1 MADDAERSS
10 FGTQTPPLHSA
21 VIQINVGG
29 TIFTTTS
36 DTLRSCPGSRMAEI
50 PCPPHSLRFLADSA
64 GRPFVDRDPT
74 AFAYVLRFL
83 RGGGLP
89 PAGAE
94 TETLQEA
101 LYWRVE
107 PLVKILEES
116 PQVFGENVGRK
127 HFVAQIPNYHENLEL
142 MIRLARAEA
151 LAARLSRVLVFVQK
165 IKPTAVHEGETG
177 RPGLPHNGHATIVKY
192 GPWTA
197 EPGVTD
203 LLDSVKTDIVN
214 LGYNVEYR
222 ALPEDRP
229 FSLFRESTASNEHGL
244 FEFIFHW
251 W

>member
-1 MADDAERSS
+1 MADDVERSS
-10 FGTQTPPLHSA
+10 LGTQT
-21 VIQINVGG
+21 INVGG

-50 PCPPHSLRFLADSA
+50 PCPPPSLRFVLDSA

-74 AFAYVLRFL
+74 VFAHVLRFL
-83 RGGGLP
+83 RGGVLP

-94 TETLQEA
+94 SETLQEA

-107 PLVKILEES
+107 PLVKILEDS
-116 PQVFGENVGRK
+116 PRVFGENVGRK
-127 HFVAQIPNYHENLEL
+127 HFVAQVPNYQENLEL
-142 MIRLARAEA
+142 VIRLARAEA

-165 IKPTAVHEGETG
+165 IRPTTVHEGESG
-177 RPGLPHNGHATIVKY
+177 IPGLLEYAHATIVKY

-203 LLDSVKTDIVN
+203 LLDSVQTDIVN
-214 LGYNVEYR
+214 LGYHVEYR
-222 ALPEDRP
+222 VIPEDRP
-229 FSLFRESTASNEHGL
+229 FSLFREPSTSNDHGL
-244 FEFIFHW
+244 YEFIFHW